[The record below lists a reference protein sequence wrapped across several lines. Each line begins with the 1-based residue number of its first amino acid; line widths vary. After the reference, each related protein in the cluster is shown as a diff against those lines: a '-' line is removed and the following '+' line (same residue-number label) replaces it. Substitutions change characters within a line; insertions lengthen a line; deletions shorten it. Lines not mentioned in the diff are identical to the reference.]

1 MNLQETKELHMG
13 TVPRKLVKTL
23 ALLIPVAIVILG
35 IIAPPAAV
43 LDKAHLIGY
52 GICHQIPERTFF
64 FNDRPLPL
72 CARCS
77 GTYLGTVL
85 GFAGLVVMGR
95 RRVGELPPKHVILVL
110 FGFIV
115 LMGLDGLNSYM
126 TFFPN
131 TPHLYEPHN
140 LLRLTTGLLNGL
152 ALILIVYPVF
162 NYTLWQNVDN
172 RRSITALWELLFF
185 LPGIGLIAWIME
197 SGSGFWLY
205 PLSIISTFGVLLML
219 TMVNTMIVLI
229 LIRRESAA
237 STWREAVVPLLWG
250 LVFGMAELGVMVAVR
265 TFLTHTIGL
274 PI

>member
-1 MNLQETKELHMG
+1 MNLQETEKLHMG
-13 TVPRKLVKTL
+13 TVPRKLMKTL
-23 ALLIPVAIVILG
+23 VLLIPVAIVVLG
-35 IIAPPAAV
+35 IIAPPASV

-77 GTYLGTVL
+77 GTYLGAVL
-85 GFAGLVVMGR
+85 GFLGLVATGR

-115 LMGLDGLNSYM
+115 LMGLDGLNSYL

-172 RRSITALWELLFF
+172 RRSITTLWELLFF
-185 LPGIGLIAWIME
+185 LPGIGLIIWIMA

-219 TMVNTMIVLI
+219 TMVNTMIILI
-229 LIRRESAA
+229 LIRRESVA

-250 LVFGMAELGVMVAVR
+250 LVFGMGELGVMIAVR
-265 TFLTHTIGL
+265 AFLTQAMGL